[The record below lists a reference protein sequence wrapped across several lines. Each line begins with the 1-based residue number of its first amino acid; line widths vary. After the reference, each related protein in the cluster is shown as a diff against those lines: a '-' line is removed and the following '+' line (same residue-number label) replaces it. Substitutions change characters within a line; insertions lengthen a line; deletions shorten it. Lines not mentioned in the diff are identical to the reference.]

1 MIDAKRAAMS
11 DPAAPSGWD
20 LAALASGALAML
32 VAIGHGLRWLLTWT
46 DRRAV
51 ARAER
56 LAREE
61 DELAESWSSYRKR
74 VAADL
79 TEAMRRI
86 DDLERRDIVRAKE
99 NAALRVAF
107 ELVAAG
113 LRVLDP
119 NNISLRQAEQIL
131 ATTFKLEPQLPLDMT
146 QAIAALGE
154 VPGTD
159 DR

>member
-1 MIDAKRAAMS
+1 MS

-20 LAALASGALAML
+20 LAALASGVMAML
-32 VAIGHGLRWLLTWT
+32 VAIGHGMRWLLTWT

-51 ARAER
+51 ARADR
-56 LAREE
+56 LASEE
-61 DELAESWSSYRKR
+61 AKLDQSWS
-74 VAADL
+74 DW
-79 TEAMRRI
+79 
-86 DDLERRDIVRAKE
+86 RRDITAERDDLIRRVASLEQRDIARAKE
-99 NAALRVAF
+99 SAALRVAF

-119 NNISLRQAEQIL
+119 DNISLRQAEQIL

-146 QAIAALGE
+146 QAIAALGD
-154 VPGTD
+154 VPGTN